1 MIIASP
7 RQVDVTY
14 GLGITPTEP
23 MIPRKY
29 TIFPSHQSSIP
40 SIYVGLEFAYDHIS
54 KSRNE
59 CLASFL
65 FNKGFYSLSLYFYID
80 HTISEDTALER
91 YMHLLEILP
100 LYLNTLYHS
109 EKAFFQRHPL
119 LEHCPIFL
127 YIDSAHSFLDRKK
140 SLGALYQ
147 YK

>member
-14 GLGITPTEP
+14 GLGITSTEP

-80 HTISEDTALER
+80 HTISEDAALER
-91 YMHLLEILP
+91 YIHLLEILP
-100 LYLNTLYHS
+100 VYLNTLYHS
-109 EKAFFQRHPL
+109 EKLFFQKHPL

-127 YIDSAHSFLDRKK
+127 YTDSSHSFLDGKK

-147 YK
+147 YR